1 MPITLRTKGPRVTR
15 AVRRR
20 RDARGRRAAAPGA
33 TRILLA
39 LALGALLLAGGYLLY
54 RRERS
59 IEALRRGR
67 EQQVVNRLEEEREVQ
82 RIRLGYPPRDVD

>member
-1 MPITLRTKGPRVTR
+1 MATTLSTR
-15 AVRRR
+15 HRRSQRADRRR
-20 RDARGRRAAAPGA
+20 RNGHGRGVPGPGA
-33 TRILLA
+33 TRFGLA

-59 IEALRRGR
+59 IEALRRGH